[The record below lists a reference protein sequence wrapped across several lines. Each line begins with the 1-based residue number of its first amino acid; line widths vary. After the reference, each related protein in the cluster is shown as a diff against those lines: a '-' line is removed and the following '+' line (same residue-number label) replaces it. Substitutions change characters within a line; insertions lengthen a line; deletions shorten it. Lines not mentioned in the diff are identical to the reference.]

1 MKKLQSGEIP
11 EHVMNY
17 AIGELKK
24 IRSGELVFVAQDGY
38 LMSVE
43 VTD

>member
-24 IRSGELVFVAQDGY
+24 FAAASSSLLHR
-38 LMSVE
+38 
-43 VTD
+43 TDI